1 MKVEVKQ
8 AKDVKVGER
17 LKVFNDQWETV
28 TELDENKYSPD
39 CITFILTGG
48 YEIYHEKDM
57 YISVAIPDASEQP
70 KEKTYTREE
79 VAKVLCP
86 YCSDLANRRQ
96 YPHKNAYY
104 HVIDNDREAICF
116 ASDWLKATEGGEG

>member
-28 TELDENKYSPD
+28 ADLDENKHSPD

-48 YEIYHEKDM
+48 YEIYYEKDM

-86 YCSDLANRRQ
+86 MCAKGKGRIKGHGYVYFHPYDKLGCVCQADT
-96 YPHKNAYY
+96 
-104 HVIDNDREAICF
+104 
-116 ASDWLKATEGGEG
+116 WLKATEGGEG